1 MSTQNLSS
9 VATDVI
15 HAYGMTAT
23 NVLHAYRFGG
33 ERLLGYV
40 DERFERAVQRGASML
55 RQDLRS
61 NMIGTQKLVTGYT
74 VKGIQSGTDRAH
86 SAVGIAVD
94 LATKGVSMM
103 ANGAER
109 LDSAANVPALETIG
123 RVLLPAAQV
132 VGFVA
137 GHIEQRSGSLVQRVS
152 GKPMP
157 AQAVA
162 TNKLDATTGEAA
174 AARKRMTRTAT
185 RRVNKAVATTAD
197 EASNVARRVARKAR
211 SAAATVGNAVAGAAN
226 ETSNAARR
234 VARKAKVKARNA

>member
-1 MSTQNLSS
+1 MTTQNLSS
-9 VATDVI
+9 IATDVI
-15 HAYGMTAT
+15 HAYGMSAT
-23 NVLHAYRFGG
+23 NVLNAYRFGG

-40 DERFERAVQRGASML
+40 DERLERVVQRGAAIL

-61 NMIGTQKLVTGYT
+61 NMIGKQQMVTGYT
-74 VKGIQSGTDRAH
+74 VKGIQRGTDRAQ

-94 LATKGVSMM
+94 LATKGVSLMV
-103 ANGAER
+103 AGADR
-109 LDSAANVPALETIG
+109 LDTAANVPALDTLS
-123 RVLLPAAQV
+123 RVMLPAAQV

-137 GHIEQRSGSLVQRVS
+137 ERIEQRSGSLVQLVS

-162 TNKLDATTGEAA
+162 ANKLDAKTGEAA
-174 AARKRMTRTAT
+174 ASRKRMTRTAT

-211 SAAATVGNAVAGAAN
+211 SAAATVGNAVADAAN